1 MFGRKHKSRSTNIVF
16 VIFRLLLSLLMF
28 GILLA
33 GVYTAYKHFSGFDPI
48 SVNPKA
54 IITELLSSGNFDS
67 LLKYLPIDL
76 QKKQQIVYQ
85 SQAPETVKKEV
96 KSVQINH
103 GKLLFSFALIADVHN
118 DNALLKKAL
127 EQIQDASF
135 IIGLGDYSDVGT
147 LEELQ
152 NTKKT
157 LDESKVRYFV
167 IPGDHDLWDSRDKQK
182 EPDFNFTQVF
192 GSPWQS
198 FENSGVV
205 FLLLDNSDNYKGFG
219 DIQIQRLSEELERYK
234 SSGSIRFI
242 LAFVHEPLYHPSS
255 DHIMGRVEP
264 SLKDQ
269 AKKLIK
275 MLKEGGVKKVF
286 AGDIHFFSQYND
298 PETKLDMVTVGAVTT
313 QRNPQLPRFAK
324 VQVFEDGSTEVE
336 DMEIK

>member
-1 MFGRKHKSRSTNIVF
+1 MFGRRKKRSGFLPF
-16 VIFRLLLSLLMF
+16 VIFRFLLSLLMF

-54 IITELLSSGNFDS
+54 LITGFLSSGNFDA

-76 QKKQQIVYQ
+76 KKKQQIVYQ
-85 SQAPETVKKEV
+85 SQTPETAKKEV

-127 EQIQDASF
+127 EQIQDVSF
-135 IIGLGDYSDVGT
+135 IIGLGDYTDVGT

-219 DIQIQRLSEELERYK
+219 DIQIQRLQEELERYK
-234 SSGSIRFI
+234 SSGNIRFI

-255 DHIMGRVEP
+255 DHIMGRIEP

-269 AKKLIK
+269 AKKLTK
-275 MLKEGGVKKVF
+275 MLKEAGVKKVF
-286 AGDIHFFSQYND
+286 AGDIHFFRQYDD
-298 PETKLDMVTVGAVTT
+298 PETKL
-313 QRNPQLPRFAK
+313 
-324 VQVFEDGSTEVE
+324 
-336 DMEIK
+336 

>member
-1 MFGRKHKSRSTNIVF
+1 MFGRRKKRSGFLPF
-16 VIFRLLLSLLMF
+16 VIFRLFLSLLMF

-33 GVYTAYKHFSGFDPI
+33 GVYTAYKHFSGIDPI
-48 SVNPKA
+48 SANPKA
-54 IITELLSSGNFDS
+54 IFAGLLSSGNFDS
-67 LLKYLPIDL
+67 LLKYIPVDFK
-76 QKKQQIVYQ
+76 KKQQIVYQ
-85 SQAPETVKKEV
+85 SQTPDTASKKEV

-103 GKLLFSFALIADVHN
+103 GKTIFSFALIADVHN
-118 DNALLKKAL
+118 DNVLLKKAL
-127 EQIQDASF
+127 EQIQDVSF

-147 LEELQ
+147 IEELK

-182 EPDFNFTQVF
+182 EPTFNFSQVF

-198 FENSGVV
+198 FEQQGVV

-219 DIQIQRLSEELERYK
+219 DIQIQRLQEELERYK
-234 SSGSIRFI
+234 KSNNVRFI

-269 AKKLIK
+269 AKKLTK

-286 AGDIHFFSQYND
+286 AGDIHFFSQYDD
-298 PETKLDMVTVGAVTT
+298 PETGLAMVTVGAVTT

-336 DMEIK
+336 DIEIK

>member
-1 MFGRKHKSRSTNIVF
+1 MFGRRKKRSTNIVF
-16 VIFRLLLSLLMF
+16 VVFRLFLSLLIF

-33 GVYTAYKHFSGFDPI
+33 GVYTAYKHFSGIDPI
-48 SVNPKA
+48 TANPKA
-54 IITELLSSGNFDS
+54 IITGFLSSGNFDS

-76 QKKQQIVYQ
+76 KKKPVVYQ
-85 SQAPETVKKEV
+85 SEAPDTGKKEV
-96 KSVQINH
+96 KSIQVNH
-103 GKLLFSFALIADVHN
+103 GKTIFSFALIADAHN

-127 EQIQDASF
+127 EQIKDVSF

-147 LEELQ
+147 LEELK
-152 NTKKT
+152 NAKKI
-157 LDESKVRYFV
+157 LDEAKVRYFV

-182 EPDFNFTQVF
+182 EPVFNFTQVF

-198 FENSGVV
+198 FEESGVV
-205 FLLLDNSDNYKGFG
+205 FLLLDNSDNYRGFG
-219 DIQIQRLSEELERYK
+219 DVQIQRLQEELERYK
-234 SSGSIRFI
+234 KSGNIRFI

-275 MLKEGGVKKVF
+275 ILKDGGVKKVF
-286 AGDIHFFSQYND
+286 AGDIHYFSQYSD
-298 PETKLDMVTVGAVTT
+298 PETGLPMVTVGAVTT
-313 QRNPQLPRFAK
+313 QRNPQLPRFAR
-324 VQVFEDGSTEVE
+324 VRVFEDGSSEVE